1 MAQKRLLILG
11 SVAVFALSACSSAAA
26 TTVPTQASVAT
37 PVVTQAPAV
46 TPGALPYISIVSK
59 GFQHQFWQAVKKGAV
74 DEGTKE
80 GATVNFI
87 GPNTEQ
93 DVQPQLDMLATE
105 LAKKPA
111 ALCFAALDSQAA
123 GPTLQKFA
131 DAKIPVIAFDSGVD
145 STIPLTTVATDNV
158 AAAALAAD
166 KMGDKLGGKGKVG
179 VIIHDQTSRT
189 GIDRAKGV
197 VDEMKA
203 KYPNITIIGPQYGGG
218 DLAKSADLAKSMLAA
233 NPDINGFFGGN
244 EGSIGGVLNAV
255 TELHLDQTKLTI
267 IGYDSGQKQ
276 IDAINSGLEYGAV
289 QQSPIG
295 IGQKCVVYAMK
306 AINGETKFDKVI
318 DTGFLWADKTTIN
331 NADVQAVLYK

>member
-1 MAQKRLLILG
+1 MKRLLSLAA
-11 SVAVFALSACSSAAA
+11 VAVLAASACSSSAA
-26 TTVPTQASVAT
+26 TEAPKS
-37 PVVTQAPAV
+37 QAPA
-46 TPGALPYISIVSK
+46 AKPYISIVSK
-59 GFQHQFWQAVKKGAV
+59 GFQHQFWQAVKKGAE
-74 DEGTKE
+74 DEAAKE

-93 DVQPQLDMLATE
+93 DIQPQMDMLNAE

-111 ALCFAALDSQAA
+111 ALCFAALDSKAA
-123 GPTLQKFA
+123 GPVLQKFK

-145 STIPLTTVATDNV
+145 SDIPLTTVATDNI

-166 KMGDKLGGKGKVG
+166 KMGEKLGGKGKVG

-189 GIDRAKGV
+189 GIDRGKGFI
-197 VDEMKA
+197 DEMTK
-203 KYPNITIIGPQYGGG
+203 KYPDIKIIGPQYGGG
-218 DLAKSADLAKSMLAA
+218 DQAKSADLAKSMLSA

-244 EGSIGGVLNAV
+244 EGSIIGVLNAA

-295 IGQKCVVYAMK
+295 IGQKCVVEAML
-306 AINGETKFDKVI
+306 ALGGQTKFDKVI